1 MYIMTEKKSTQW
13 LRRVPVV
20 GEIIADQVE
29 GRPLVNVLHIDG
41 VIGRASGLRRAGINM
56 SDMAESI
63 DQAFKGQQLSA
74 VALSINSP
82 GGSPVQS
89 AMIASRIRALAI
101 EKEIPVFAFCEDVAA
116 SGGYWL
122 ACAADE
128 IFADPAS
135 IVGSIGVVFAGFGF
149 PEMLAKIGIE
159 RRIHTAGEKKAILDP
174 FKNEDQD
181 DVEIL
186 KELQADIHEQ
196 FKAHVRDR
204 RGDKLQADESIL
216 FSGEFWTGN
225 RALGL
230 GLVDGLGD
238 LRSIMREKIGENVKI
253 KIVGRRRGWLE
264 KRLGMRNE
272 WADDVIEAVQTR
284 ALWTRYGL

>member
-1 MYIMTEKKSTQW
+1 MTKKKATDW
-13 LRRVPVV
+13 LRRVPWA
-20 GEIIADQVE
+20 GEKIADRFE
-29 GRPLVNVLHIDG
+29 GGPLVNVLRLDG
-41 VIGRASGLRRAGINM
+41 VIGRSAGPRRGGM
-56 SDMAESI
+56 TLSDMAESI
-63 DQAFKGQQLSA
+63 ERAFKGPQLSA
-74 VALSINSP
+74 VALAVNSP

-89 AMIASRIRALAI
+89 ALIATRIRALAE
-101 EKEIPVFAFCEDVAA
+101 EKEVPVYAFCEDVAA

-128 IFADPAS
+128 IYADSAS

-149 PEMLAKIGIE
+149 PEMLAKIGVE

-174 FKNEDQD
+174 FKDEDED

-204 RGDKLQADESIL
+204 RGDKLEADEGVL

-225 RALGL
+225 RAKGL
-230 GLVDGLGD
+230 GLVDEIGD
-238 LRSIMREKIGENVKI
+238 LRTVMREKFGEKVRLKV
-253 KIVGRRRGWLE
+253 VGRRRGWLE
-264 KRLGMRNE
+264 KRLGMQND
-272 WADDVIEAVQTR
+272 WADDLIGAVEAR
-284 ALWTRYGL
+284 ALWARYGL

>member
-20 GEIIADQVE
+20 GEIIADRVE
-29 GRPLVNVLHIDG
+29 VRPLVNVLHIDG

-63 DQAFKGQQLSA
+63 DQAFKGQQLAA

-186 KELQADIHEQ
+186 RELQADIHEQ

-238 LRSIMREKIGENVKI
+238 LRSIMREKVGENVKI

>member
-1 MYIMTEKKSTQW
+1 MTEKKTTKW
-13 LRRVPVV
+13 LRRIPVA
-20 GEIIADQVE
+20 GEKIANRVE
-29 GRPLVNVLHIDG
+29 GGPLVNVLRLDG
-41 VIGRASGLRRAGINM
+41 VIGRASGPRRGGMAL

-63 DQAFKGQQLSA
+63 EKAFKGPQLSA
-74 VALSINSP
+74 VALAINSP

-89 AMIASRIRALAI
+89 ALIATRIRALAV
-101 EKEIPVFAFCEDVAA
+101 ENEVPVYAFCEDVAA

-128 IFADPAS
+128 IYADPAS
-135 IVGSIGVVFAGFGF
+135 IIGSIGVVFAGFGF
-149 PEMLAKIGIE
+149 PEMLAKIGVE
-159 RRIHTAGEKKAILDP
+159 RRVHTAGEKKAILDP
-174 FKNEDQD
+174 FKSEDQE

-196 FKAHVRDR
+196 FKDHVRER
-204 RGDKLQADESIL
+204 RGDKLQADESVL

-238 LRSIMREKIGENVKI
+238 LRSVMRERYGEKVKLRV
-253 KIVGRRRGWLE
+253 VGRRRGWLD
-264 KRLGMRNE
+264 KRLGMRND
-272 WADDVIEAVQTR
+272 WADELIGAVESR
-284 ALWTRYGL
+284 ALWSRYGL

>member
-1 MYIMTEKKSTQW
+1 MTKKRSIDW
-13 LRRVPVV
+13 LRRVPWA
-20 GEIIADQVE
+20 GGKIADRFE
-29 GRPLVNVLHIDG
+29 AGPLVNVLRLDG
-41 VIGRASGLRRAGINM
+41 VIGRTSSLRRGGLTL

-63 DQAFKGQQLSA
+63 ERAFEGPQLSA
-74 VALSINSP
+74 VALVINSP

-89 AMIASRIRALAI
+89 SLIATRIRALAE
-101 EKEIPVFAFCEDVAA
+101 EKEVPVYAFCEDVAA

-128 IFADPAS
+128 IYVDAAS

-149 PEMLAKIGIE
+149 AEILAKVGIE

-174 FKNEDQD
+174 FKDEDQN

-196 FKAHVRDR
+196 FKCHVRDR
-204 RGDKLQADESIL
+204 RGEKLQADEEVL

-225 RALGL
+225 RAQEL
-230 GLVDGLGD
+230 GLVDEIGD
-238 LRSIMREKIGENVKI
+238 LRTVIRAKYGEKVRLK
-253 KIVGRRRGWLE
+253 VVDRQRGWFE
-264 KRLGMRNE
+264 KRLGMRYD
-272 WADDVIEAVQTR
+272 WADDLIRAAETR
-284 ALWTRYGL
+284 ALWAQYGL

>member
-1 MYIMTEKKSTQW
+1 MTEKKTTKW
-13 LRRVPVV
+13 LRRIPVA
-20 GEIIADQVE
+20 GEKIADRVE
-29 GRPLVNVLHIDG
+29 GGPLVNVLRLDG
-41 VIGRASGLRRAGINM
+41 VIGRASGPRRGGMAL

-63 DQAFKGQQLSA
+63 EKAFKGPQLSA
-74 VALSINSP
+74 VALAINSP

-89 AMIASRIRALAI
+89 ALIATRIRALAA
-101 EKEIPVFAFCEDVAA
+101 ENEVPVYAFCEDVAA

-149 PEMLAKIGIE
+149 PEMLAKIGVE
-159 RRIHTAGEKKAILDP
+159 RRVHTAGEKKAILDP
-174 FKNEDQD
+174 FKSEDQE

-196 FKAHVRDR
+196 FKDHVRER
-204 RGDKLQADESIL
+204 RGDKLQADESVL

-238 LRSIMREKIGENVKI
+238 LRSVMRERYGEKVKLRV
-253 KIVGRRRGWLE
+253 VGRRRGWLE
-264 KRLGMRNE
+264 KRLGMRND
-272 WADDVIEAVQTR
+272 WADELIGAVESR
-284 ALWTRYGL
+284 ALWSRYGL